1 MAISAR
7 PSTMTVGAVA
17 CVVMLF
23 FAQAVLQVNALRP
36 MLAPTGAPI
45 YAPESAPEYA
55 PEIAPVT
62 WSPEYAPEIAP
73 VTWSPEYA
81 PEIAPVTWS
90 PEYTPEIAPV
100 WSPEY
105 APEMAPIYSAEQDFF
120 ITPTA
125 PPGSIIN
132 FTPWILHSGLR
143 SCELEPWDTVGNVS
157 NGDMV

>member
-7 PSTMTVGAVA
+7 PSSMSVGAVA

-23 FAQAVLQVNALRP
+23 FAQAVLEVNALRP
-36 MLAPTGAPI
+36 MLAPTGAPV

-55 PEIAPVT
+55 PEIAPV

-81 PEIAPVTWS
+81 PEIAPV
-90 PEYTPEIAPV
+90 

-105 APEMAPIYSAEQDFF
+105 APEMAPIYSAEQDFS

-125 PPGSIIN
+125 PPGSLIN

-143 SCELEPWDTVGNVS
+143 SCGLEPRDTVGNVS
-157 NGDMV
+157 RGDML